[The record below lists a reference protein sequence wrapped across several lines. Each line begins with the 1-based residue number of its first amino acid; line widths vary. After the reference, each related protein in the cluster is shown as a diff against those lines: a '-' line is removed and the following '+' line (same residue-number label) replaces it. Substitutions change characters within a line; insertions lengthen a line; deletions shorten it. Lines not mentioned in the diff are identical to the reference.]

1 LKENSK
7 YDYKIY
13 IGWDSREDIAYQACK
28 QSIIDTASVNV
39 DIVPLKQKN
48 LRDKGV
54 YWRDKDK
61 LASTEFTFTRFLV
74 PELTEFTGWALFID
88 CDFIAL
94 DDVKKLF
101 DQADDKYALMCAKH
115 DYTPKQGTKMD
126 GKEQHQ
132 YPRKNWSSMM
142 LINCGH
148 PSNANLTTDLVNNED
163 ITGAYLHRFSW
174 LKDEEIGEISHEW
187 NWLVGWYNEPEDGNP
202 KFLHYTEGGPWFPE
216 YYDCEYSNEYYKNE
230 RKFLIKEYQNV
241 NAKMIAEKRAPNLI
255 NNLTL
260 PEDFKETI
268 SSFVC
273 ATIDP
278 KGTYYGHTE
287 ESAMKIIQNKFQQE
301 KTAKVAAIFNDD
313 LNYNGKNYVYDEY
326 LEAFSLGCNGKLST
340 WDEEKNTDTP
350 LIIRGVGKSSR
361 EAVKHCW
368 ETGRDFYAIDTGYFG
383 NSKSKSKG
391 WHRVTKN
398 NLQDY
403 GPIIER
409 PTDRLLGWKFRKFK
423 PGRKILVCPPSD
435 KVMKFFDQPSPEEW
449 TQQIVEQLK
458 QHTNRPI
465 EVRLKPNRTQ
475 RIANDSIEAALAKD
489 VHCLVTYNSIAAL
502 EALNFGKPAI
512 ALGPNCASMVCNT
525 TLAEVEN
532 LHIPDRDEM
541 TALMAHLSYCQFSR
555 GELMN
560 GFAWDIV
567 NESH

>member
-1 LKENSK
+1 MKENSK

-13 IGWDSREDIAYQACK
+13 IGWDSREDVAYQACK

-54 YWRDKDK
+54 YWREKDK

-74 PELTEFTGWALFID
+74 PALRQYKGWALFID

-101 DQADDKYALMCAKH
+101 DQRDDKYAVMCAQH
-115 DYTPKQGTKMD
+115 DYTPKEGTKMD
-126 GKEQHQ
+126 GKQQHV

-148 PSNANLTTDLVNNED
+148 PSNLKLTTDLVNNED

-174 LKDEEIGEISHEW
+174 LKDEEVGAISHEW
-187 NWLVGWYNEPEDGNP
+187 NWLVGWYNEPEDGKP

-216 YYDCEYSNEYYKNE
+216 YYNCEYSNEYYKNE
-230 RKFLIKEYQNV
+230 RKFLLKEYNNV
-241 NAKMIAEKRAPNLI
+241 NAKLQAEKRAPNLI

-260 PEDFKETI
+260 PEDFKDTI
-268 SSFVC
+268 NTLVC

-278 KGTYYGHTE
+278 EGTYYGHTE
-287 ESAMKIIQNKFQQE
+287 EDAMKIIQNKFQTE
-301 KTAKVAAIFNDD
+301 KAKKVAAIFNDD
-313 LNYNGKNYVYDEY
+313 LNYDGKAYVYDEY
-326 LEAFSLGCNGKLST
+326 LEAFSLGCGGKLST
-340 WDEEKNTDTP
+340 WAEEKDTTTP

-409 PTDRLLGWKFRKFK
+409 PTDRLIGWKYRKFK

-449 TQQIVEQLK
+449 TKQIVEQLK
-458 QHTNRPI
+458 HYTNRPI

-475 RIANDSIEAALAKD
+475 RIANDSIEAALEKD

-512 ALGPNCASMVCNT
+512 ALGPNCATMVCNT
-525 TLAEVEN
+525 SLEEIEN
-532 LHIPDRDEM
+532 LHIPDKDEM

-560 GFAWDIV
+560 GFAWDTV
-567 NESH
+567 NESR

>member
-48 LRDKGV
+48 LREKGV
-54 YWRDKDK
+54 YWREKDK
-61 LASTEFTFTRFLV
+61 LASTEFTFTRFLL

-101 DQADDKYALMCAKH
+101 DQKDDKYAVMCAKH
-115 DYTPKQGTKMD
+115 DYTPKVGTKMD
-126 GKEQHQ
+126 GKQQHQ

-148 PSNANLTTDLVNNED
+148 PSNANLTSELVNDED

-174 LKDEEIGEISHEW
+174 LKDEEVGEISHEW
-187 NWLVGWYNEPEDGNP
+187 NWLVGWYNEPEDGTP

-230 RKFLIKEYQNV
+230 RKFLLKEYNNV
-241 NAKMIAEKRAPNLI
+241 NAKLQAEKRAPNLI

-260 PEDFKETI
+260 PEDFKDTI
-268 SSFVC
+268 NTLVC

-278 KGTYYGHTE
+278 EGTYYGHTE
-287 ESAMKIIQNKFQQE
+287 EDAMKIIQNKFQTE
-301 KTAKVAAIFNDD
+301 KAKKVAAIFNDD
-313 LNYNGKNYVYDEY
+313 LNYDGKAYVYDEY
-326 LEAFSLGCNGKLST
+326 LEAFSLGCGGKLST
-340 WDEEKNTDTP
+340 WAEEKNTTTP

-361 EAVKHCW
+361 EAVKYCW
-368 ETGRDFYAIDTGYFG
+368 DVGRDFYAIDTGYFG

-409 PTDRLLGWKFRKFK
+409 PTDRLIGWKYRKFR

-449 TQQIVEQLK
+449 TKQIVEQLK
-458 QHTNRPI
+458 HYTNRPI

-475 RIANDSIEAALAKD
+475 RIANDSIEAALEKD

-512 ALGPNCASMVCNT
+512 ALGPNCATMVCNT
-525 TLAEVEN
+525 SLEEIEN
-532 LHIPDRDEM
+532 LHIPDKDEM

-555 GELMN
+555 SELMN
-560 GFAWDIV
+560 GFAWDTV
-567 NESH
+567 NESR

>member
-101 DQADDKYALMCAKH
+101 DQADDKYAVMCAKH
-115 DYTPKQGTKMD
+115 DYTPKVGTKMD
-126 GKEQHQ
+126 GKQQHQ

-148 PSNANLTTDLVNNED
+148 PSNANLTSELVNDED

-174 LKDEEIGEISHEW
+174 LKDEEVGEISHEW
-187 NWLVGWYNEPEDGNP
+187 NWLVGWYNEPEDGTP

-230 RKFLIKEYQNV
+230 RKFLLKEYNNV
-241 NAKMIAEKRAPNLI
+241 NAKLQAEKRAPNLI

-260 PEDFKETI
+260 PEDFKDTI
-268 SSFVC
+268 NTLVC

-278 KGTYYGHTE
+278 EGTYYGHTE
-287 ESAMKIIQNKFQQE
+287 EDAMKIIQNKFQTE
-301 KTAKVAAIFNDD
+301 KAKKVAAIFNDD
-313 LNYNGKNYVYDEY
+313 LNYDGKAYVYDEY
-326 LEAFSLGCNGKLST
+326 LEAFSLGCGGKLST
-340 WDEEKNTDTP
+340 WAEEKNTTTP

-361 EAVKHCW
+361 EAVKYCW
-368 ETGRDFYAIDTGYFG
+368 DVGRDFYAIDTGYFG

-409 PTDRLLGWKFRKFK
+409 PTDRLIGWKYRKFR

-449 TQQIVEQLK
+449 TKQIVEQLK
-458 QHTNRPI
+458 HYTNRPI

-475 RIANDSIEAALAKD
+475 RIANDSIEAALEKD

-512 ALGPNCASMVCNT
+512 ALGPNCATMVCNT
-525 TLAEVEN
+525 SLEEIEN
-532 LHIPDRDEM
+532 LHIPDKDEM

-555 GELMN
+555 SELMN
-560 GFAWDIV
+560 GFAWDTV
-567 NESH
+567 NESR